1 MLSVKNVYQIVGYNM
16 LSGKTMYY
24 NSIKSDTNKADSYV
38 TVANG
43 SAKGTTVLG
52 KLLFVNIKYSFL
64 CKIFIRNNQI
74 NYSNQ
79 NKNAIAMCRF

>member
-1 MLSVKNVYQIVGYNM
+1 M

-64 CKIFIRNNQI
+64 CKIFNRSNQI

-79 NKNAIAMCRF
+79 NKDAIAMCRFQDILELF

>member
-64 CKIFIRNNQI
+64 CKIFIRSNQI

-79 NKNAIAMCRF
+79 NKNVIAMCRF

>member
-64 CKIFIRNNQI
+64 CKIFIRRNLINN
-74 NYSNQ
+74 SNQ
-79 NKNAIAMCRF
+79 NKDAIAMCRF